1 MKPTIVVLVILVIA
15 FAIAAGRRA
24 PTAKALPDDSP
35 GWLKSLGARFK
46 PKFDFR
52 DVTRECF
59 DESTTTFHV
68 GGACVVHIT
77 KSPTTKFRQLTL
89 QIKQGGA
96 SIDFQP
102 APDDDSGLS
111 FVRRTL
117 PSDGSAETL
126 ILPSSGGSLKIVC
139 VPPAAVC
146 SINAE

>member
-1 MKPTIVVLVILVIA
+1 MKPAIVVLVILVIA
-15 FAIAAGRRA
+15 FAVAAGRRA
-24 PTAKALPDDSP
+24 PTAKTLPDDTP
-35 GWLKSLGARFK
+35 GWLKSLGDRFK

-59 DESTTTFHV
+59 DESTTTFNV
-68 GGACVVHIT
+68 GGACVVRISR
-77 KSPTTKFRQLTL
+77 SPTKFRQLTL
-89 QIKQGGA
+89 KIKQGGA
-96 SIDFQP
+96 SIHFQP

-126 ILPSSGGSLKIVC
+126 VLPSSGGSLNMIC
-139 VPPAAVC
+139 VPPGGVC